1 MLIMTKAKKPS
12 LQRLLDL
19 HSLINQ
25 FQEINR
31 ILVYYKDSNRAE
43 NDVEHSYSLAMM
55 AWYIAGFFDDLD
67 QNTVI
72 KIALA
77 HDLVEVHAG
86 DTSVFAHKDV
96 LDAKPIKEAK
106 AANKL
111 KQEWPDFADMHIYI
125 DQYKNKSNKEALF
138 VYALDKLMPLLFNIT
153 QNGLTWHQH
162 NISIEQLKKVKKG
175 KVDKDPI
182 VNEYY
187 KQACDLLEQNPQL
200 FNPVKK

>member
-1 MLIMTKAKKPS
+1 MTKQQKPS

-31 ILVYYKDSNRAE
+31 ILVYYKDSNRSE

-86 DTSVFAHKDV
+86 DTSVFAHQDDIK
-96 LDAKPIKEAK
+96 AKPIKESK

-153 QNGLTWHQH
+153 QNGVTWQKH
-162 NISIEQLKKVKKG
+162 NISLKQLKAVKKG

-200 FNPVKK
+200 FNSVKR

>member
-1 MLIMTKAKKPS
+1 MTQPKKPS

-19 HSLINQ
+19 HNLINQ

-55 AWYIAGFFDDLD
+55 SWYLAGFFDDLD

-86 DTSVFAHKDV
+86 DTSVFANQDDIK
-96 LDAKPIKEAK
+96 AKPIKEAK
-106 AANKL
+106 AAKIL
-111 KQEWPDFADMHIYI
+111 KQEWSDFADLNVYI
-125 DQYKNKSNKEALF
+125 AQYKNKSNKEAVF

-153 QNGLTWHQH
+153 QNGVTWQKH
-162 NISIEQLKKVKKG
+162 NISLKQLKAVKKG

-187 KQACDLLEQNPQL
+187 KQACVLLEQNPQ
-200 FNPVKK
+200 FFKSVKK